1 MQFHLKVGARRE
13 GACRCPRFQLALGRA
28 GEEHVPDKQPR
39 VLFSQAEQRAARRDL
54 DIVRMRAQR
63 KHQQRSGS

>member
-1 MQFHLKVGARRE
+1 
-13 GACRCPRFQLALGRA
+13 
-28 GEEHVPDKQPR
+28 